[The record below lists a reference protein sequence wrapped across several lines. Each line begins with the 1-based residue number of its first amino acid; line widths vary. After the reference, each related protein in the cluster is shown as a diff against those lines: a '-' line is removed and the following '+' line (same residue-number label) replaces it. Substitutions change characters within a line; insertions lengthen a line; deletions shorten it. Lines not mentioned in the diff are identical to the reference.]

1 MIRLVGKR
9 GKGSVESQLDEAAK
23 GVDFIR
29 VDCTSHNPDPVMREG
44 LSPFYLGPVE
54 CFDGLVA
61 EKFENA
67 WQFSK
72 VPKKWGSFDEK
83 GANDPVYAPL
93 RTTPFVD
100 ADGEPNAAYFKWRDT
115 GFADPAAHRFP
126 LGGAGKLWHYS
137 YWKVDGEY
145 KHLGYISA
153 RKYIYIPLYAKAV
166 VKTAAYRRLVA
177 LRDSGKNL
185 LLFDFD
191 GYNRHLPRYNFT
203 YNDVIH
209 CPLLK
214 MGHGF
219 VLSMLLEGAIK
230 VDESGNVTYA
240 PGLFDPPQRTYGRE
254 LRQLSDDQKK
264 TRGAATAGVT
274 VEEWDALSVAERKLL
289 KAAAGRE
296 RCKARGI
303 ARAAWKR
310 LPLAEKLRVARAEI
324 GRLS

>member
-1 MIRLVGKR
+1 MIRIVGKR
-9 GKGSVESQLDEAAK
+9 GKGTVEEQLDEAAK

-93 RTTPFVD
+93 RTTPFVG

-166 VKTAAYRRLVA
+166 VKTEAYRRLVA
-177 LRDSGKNL
+177 LRDSEKCL
-185 LLFDFD
+185 LILDFD

-219 VLSMLLEGAIK
+219 VLAMLLEGVIK
-230 VDESGNVTYA
+230 VDEAGVITYEE
-240 PGLFDPPQRTYGRE
+240 GLMDDPHKHYSPD
-254 LRQLSDDQKK
+254 LRKLTEAQKLA
-264 TRGAATAGVT
+264 RNAATACVS
-274 VEEWDALSVAERKLL
+274 VEEWGRLSDAERRML
-289 KAAAGRE
+289 KAAAKKDQVAAMGMT
-296 RCKARGI
+296 K
-303 ARAAWKR
+303 AAWRR
-310 LPLAEKLRVARAEI
+310 LPLVDKLAMVR
-324 GRLS
+324 GL